1 MNKDDESMTEND
13 RLMDKQV
20 NFFTDHLSE
29 TIQQLTMKCIELDG
43 RADTGAITVSLA
55 RTFAA
60 SVAALTREL
69 SEEDTKLILHELFG
83 IVEEGV
89 NFHKKDLEKYSATN

>member
-1 MNKDDESMTEND
+1 MPAPSFFC
-13 RLMDKQV
+13 RLTT
-20 NFFTDHLSE
+20 FSIFLW
-29 TIQQLTMKCIELDG
+29 L
-43 RADTGAITVSLA
+43 
-55 RTFAA
+55 FAA
-60 SVAALTREL
+60 SVASLTREL